1 FVNRR
6 YQRKLVWTLE
16 EKQKLVESILK
27 KYPVPAILI
36 AERDGAPGT
45 YEIIDGLQ
53 RLQAIMSFIETA
65 FPTSAGTFFNI
76 EFFPTAKAQADDGG
90 FVPTDSDALLSQ
102 REVSTILD
110 YMLAMSVMRNASE
123 QEINDVF
130 DRINTYGRRLSDQER
145 RQSGVQNDFSSMVR
159 ELACA
164 LRGDASADVLPLKS

>member
-1 FVNRR
+1 
-6 YQRKLVWTLE
+6 
-16 EKQKLVESILK
+16 
-27 KYPVPAILI
+27 
-36 AERDGAPGT
+36 
-45 YEIIDGLQ
+45 
-53 RLQAIMSFIETA
+53 MSFIETA

-130 DRINTYGRRLSDQER
+130 ERISTYGRRLSDQER

-164 LRGDASADVLPLKS
+164 LRGDASADVLPLKSMPSISIDLPMTKHGYEVKADEVFWVNQGILRATDLRDSMDEQCIADIA